1 MTEMFEMVFE
11 AVMEE
16 LELSWYELFDSE
28 QFEIVEERIASS
40 LGISVEEL
48 SEIDEYIAWT
58 SEMAMDL

>member
-11 AVMEE
+11 IVMEE

-28 QFEIVEERIASS
+28 QFEIVEERITSS

-48 SEIDEYIAWT
+48 SEMDEYIAWT

>member
-28 QFEIVEERIASS
+28 QFEMVEERIASS

-48 SEIDEYIAWT
+48 CEMDEYIAWT

>member
-11 AVMEE
+11 VVMEE

-48 SEIDEYIAWT
+48 SEMDEYIAWT

>member
-48 SEIDEYIAWT
+48 SEMDEYIAWT

>member
-1 MTEMFEMVFE
+1 MFEMVFE
-11 AVMEE
+11 IVMEE

-28 QFEIVEERIASS
+28 QFEIVEERITSS

-48 SEIDEYIAWT
+48 SEMDEYIAWT

>member
-1 MTEMFEMVFE
+1 MFEMVFE